1 MKAAQEKVQT
11 RSGNGCSPP
20 RTCIKAAQ
28 ERVTVRPGKGRS
40 KAAQEK
46 VQTRPGNVKAAEK
59 SKTAFHTNPRADRA
73 SCRVAVTGRPARF
86 GKRQRLTWLIY
97 SEGLANRSRGRTGF
111 LPNVNWPVY
120 LSHGCS
126 VVATACIK
134 SRPDITALGKQ
145 RWATYSLPARA
156 TSNRKFR
163 TS

>member
-59 SKTAFHTNPRADRA
+59 SKTAFH
-73 SCRVAVTGRPARF
+73 
-86 GKRQRLTWLIY
+86 
-97 SEGLANRSRGRTGF
+97 RGT
-111 LPNVNWPVY
+111 
-120 LSHGCS
+120 
-126 VVATACIK
+126 ATAVVRHGVDGVV
-134 SRPDITALGKQ
+134 SRAGGRRPCDAVRRPI
-145 RWATYSLPARA
+145 
-156 TSNRKFR
+156 
-163 TS
+163 